1 MSKLSAEQTAELKKA
16 FEVMDANKDGVVTKD
31 ELKTL
36 LKGLGEEVTDE
47 VVDEMI
53 KIADENGDGKI
64 QFEEFCKAA
73 TAEWTPAETAQ
84 SHQRPYLWVDIY
96 INSTKQLT
104 VGSQTTNWN
113 ALSTYL
119 IFTY

>member
-1 MSKLSAEQTAELKKA
+1 MTKLNADQISELRKA
-16 FEVMDANKDGVVTKD
+16 FDVMDANKDGVVTKD

-36 LKGLGEEVTDE
+36 LSGLGEDVTDE

-73 TAEWTPAETAQ
+73 TSGAM
-84 SHQRPYLWVDIY
+84 
-96 INSTKQLT
+96 
-104 VGSQTTNWN
+104 
-113 ALSTYL
+113 
-119 IFTY
+119 